1 MITTLSTNIWGESHW
16 NNLMV
21 RLKPLEKYKK
31 PQTQMQQ
38 MAGNNKDQSRNTQ
51 NQRVGSMK
59 RFNDLISSP

>member
-1 MITTLSTNIWGESHW
+1 
-16 NNLMV
+16 MV